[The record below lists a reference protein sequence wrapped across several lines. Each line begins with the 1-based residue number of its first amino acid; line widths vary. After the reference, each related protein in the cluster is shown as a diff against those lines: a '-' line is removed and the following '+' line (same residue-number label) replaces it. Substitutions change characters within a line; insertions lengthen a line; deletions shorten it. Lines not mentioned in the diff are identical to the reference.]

1 MANVRSVQ
9 HFWAK
14 RKVDFP
20 VVMRCPNCLAMIV
33 NSHIDLNK
41 ENVRMVDQFEE
52 RRREDFRAAMKK
64 RKNPLIRSHSA
75 CVPRKPRKN
84 SRIK

>member
-14 RKVDFP
+14 RKVGFP

-41 ENVRMVDQFEE
+41 ENVRMVGQFGE
-52 RRREDFRAAMKK
+52 RRIVDFRAAMRK
-64 RKNPLIRSHSA
+64 RKNRISRSHSA
-75 CVPRKPRKN
+75 CVPRKSRKN
-84 SRIK
+84 TRIK